1 MKSRRSSPHA
11 RIGPRGH
18 RFGSRAFTLLEL
30 LIVLVLITVIAAVAT
45 WAYFARPEVTLDNA
59 IRILARDLRIAQNR
73 AVLLRHPVSIVFAE
87 DGDGYRIVDRTE
99 RQAVEHPDFE
109 RIDRRYS
116 RDAIFEGVKILP
128 VGLAA
133 KGEILF
139 PCDGREPPPGRIMV
153 SYKDETRT
161 LEIEGGTGKILLS
174 DRDAA
179 SHAQGE

>member
-1 MKSRRSSPHA
+1 VGVLRAAGGDA
-11 RIGPRGH
+11 RQC
-18 RFGSRAFTLLEL
+18 
-30 LIVLVLITVIAAVAT
+30 
-45 WAYFARPEVTLDNA
+45 D
-59 IRILARDLRIAQNR
+59 RILARDLRIANCGPPPPSGLDR
-73 AVLLRHPVSIVFAE
+73 VRR
-87 DGDGYRIVDRTE
+87 GRRCYRIVDRTE

-174 DRDAA
+174 ERDSA

>member
-1 MKSRRSSPHA
+1 MKSRRSPP
-11 RIGPRGH
+11 GPRI
-18 RFGSRAFTLLEL
+18 RTRAFTLFEL
-30 LIVLVLITVIAAVAT
+30 LIVLALITVIAAVST

-87 DGDGYRIVDRTE
+87 DGDGYRLVDPADG
-99 RQAVEHPDFE
+99 QAAEHAEFE

-139 PCDGREPPPGRIMV
+139 PCDGREPPPGRILV
-153 SYKDETRT
+153 SYRHETRT

-174 DRDAA
+174 DRDATA
-179 SHAQGE
+179 HAQGE

>member
-1 MKSRRSSPHA
+1 MKSRRPPRGP
-11 RIGPRGH
+11 RIGA
-18 RFGSRAFTLLEL
+18 RAFTLLEL
-30 LIVLVLITVIAAVAT
+30 LIVLVLITVIAALST

-73 AVLLRHPVSIVFAE
+73 AVLLRHPVSIVFVE
-87 DGDGYRIVDRTE
+87 DGDGYRLVDRTE
-99 RQAVEHPDFE
+99 GPATDRADFE

-116 RDAIFEGVKILP
+116 RDAIFEGVRILP

-133 KGEILF
+133 KGEIVF

-153 SYKDETRT
+153 AYRDETRT
-161 LEIEGGTGKILLS
+161 LEIEGGTGKILLT
-174 DRDAA
+174 DRDAS